1 MTVSMFLP
9 QIIAEKERIEREKGP
24 EAANEFLHGQ
34 TGALIGAAKGT
45 LTGAAVGSVVPV
57 VGTTIGAVVGAFVGG
72 LQGLQDK
79 SLADNIK
86 STLPL
91 IDDIQQKSK
100 G

>member
-9 QIIAEKERIEREKGP
+9 QMLAEKDRIEREQGS
-24 EAANEFLHGQ
+24 EAANEYWHGQ
-34 TGALIGAAKGT
+34 TGALIGATRGM
-45 LTGAAVGSVVPV
+45 LTGAAIGSIVPV
-57 VGTTIGAVVGAFVGG
+57 VGTTIGAVAGGFVGG
-72 LQGLQDK
+72 LRGLQDK